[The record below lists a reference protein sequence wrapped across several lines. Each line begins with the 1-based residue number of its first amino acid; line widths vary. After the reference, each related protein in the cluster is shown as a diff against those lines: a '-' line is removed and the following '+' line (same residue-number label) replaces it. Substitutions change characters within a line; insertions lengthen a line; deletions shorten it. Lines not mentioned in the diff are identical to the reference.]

1 VSHPEGARPADAV
14 PPLRVALGEYD
25 IGWQDPATSLAR
37 AEQLVQRARRGGARL
52 VVLPEMCTTGFTMDA
67 DRWAEPFGGADAE
80 RLKSIARVNGVWLV
94 AGIAAR
100 TPDGAAHNVA
110 MVVSPSGEL
119 AGAYRKQRLFAY
131 GGEHEAY
138 VGGDGPMVVTMDG
151 VRVSPFVCYDLRFP
165 ELFRAVARRA
175 DLLVVI
181 ANWPAARR
189 AHWDLLLRARAVEN
203 LSYVVGVNRTG
214 EGGGLSYD
222 GGSAAWSPWGD
233 PVPTLASDPPLVAI
247 DPADVAAV
255 RQKYP
260 FLDDIQALI

>member
-1 VSHPEGARPADAV
+1 M
-14 PPLRVALGEYD
+14 
-25 IGWQDPATSLAR
+25 
-37 AEQLVQRARRGGARL
+37 QRARKAGARL

-67 DRWAEPFGGADAE
+67 ERWAEPFGGADAE
-80 RLKSIARVNGVWLV
+80 RLKSIARVNGVWLI
-94 AGIAAR
+94 AGMAAR
-100 TPDGAAHNVA
+100 APDGESRGAAHNVA
-110 MVVSPSGEL
+110 MVLSPAGEL

-131 GGEHEAY
+131 GGEHMAY

-181 ANWPAARR
+181 ANWPMARR

-203 LSYVVGVNRTG
+203 LAFVAGVNRTG

-222 GGSAAWSPWGD
+222 GGSAAWSPWGE
-233 PVPTLASDPPLVAI
+233 PLPAVSSDPTIVEVNPGEVATT
-247 DPADVAAV
+247 
-255 RQKYP
+255 RKKYP
-260 FLDDIQALI
+260 FLEDIELL

>member
-1 VSHPEGARPADAV
+1 MSHADGATPDA

-25 IGWQDPATSLAR
+25 IGWHDPATSLAK
-37 AEQLVQRARRGGARL
+37 AEQLVQRARKAGARL

-67 DRWAEPFGGADAE
+67 ERWAEPFGGEDAE

-100 TPDGAAHNVA
+100 TPDDAAHNIA
-110 MVVSPSGEL
+110 MVLSPSGEL

-203 LSYVVGVNRTG
+203 LCHVIGVNRTG
-214 EGGGLSYD
+214 EGGGLTYD
-222 GGSAAWSPWGD
+222 GGSAAWSPWGEALAPVATD
-233 PVPTLASDPPLVAI
+233 PVVVEVN
-247 DPADVAAV
+247 PADVAST
-255 RQKYP
+255 RKKYP
-260 FLDDIQALI
+260 FLDDMQALI